1 MTGTVSLNIAS
12 AGKYMQ
18 ALIFK
23 NGSTASYQQIVAEGT
38 NATYTATVD
47 LIDDNDGND
56 YYELYIRQ
64 NTGGSI
70 GLNYSATSLYTRF
83 FGYKLLT

>member
-1 MTGTVSLNIAS
+1 
-12 AGKYMQ
+12 MQ